1 MKTNVAATLLVI
13 LAGLS
18 TSAFAQLA
26 QDAAVAKAEL
36 VLTNLQSGNI
46 TAVVKEFDARLA
58 KEIPEAKLKPA
69 WSEMLAQFGAFK
81 GIEERRE
88 GQMDGRQAVELI
100 LAFEKDTIVQRVVF
114 DPEGRIAGLVFR
126 PKSMAV
132 LPPNKTP

>member
-1 MKTNVAATLLVI
+1 MRKNVAVTLLVI
-13 LAGLS
+13 FSGLS

-26 QDAAVAKAEL
+26 KDAAIAKAEL

-46 TAVVKEFDARLA
+46 ADVAKEFDARLG

-69 WSEMLAQFGAFK
+69 WSGMLAQFGAFK

-88 GQMDGRQAVELI
+88 GQMEGRQAVELI

-114 DPEGRIAGLVFR
+114 DREGKIAGLVFR
-126 PKSMAV
+126 PKGMAV
-132 LPPNKTP
+132 LPPNKAP

>member
-36 VLTNLQSGNI
+36 
-46 TAVVKEFDARLA
+46 
-58 KEIPEAKLKPA
+58 EIPEAKLKPA
-69 WSEMLAQFGAFK
+69 WSGMLAQFGAFK

-114 DPEGRIAGLVFR
+114 DPEGKIAGLVFR